1 MQSSE
6 AFRQGSNLFILIYAL
21 EKSGYSKQDELQRV
35 RWRSVRMSVGLSR
48 LDLVVTFSRP
58 AVEKGREWAWIS
70 SAGRMRG

>member
-21 EKSGYSKQDELQRV
+21 KKSGYSKQDELQRV

-48 LDLVVTFSRP
+48 LDLVVTFPRP
-58 AVEKGREWAWIS
+58 AMEKGREGAWIS
-70 SAGRMRG
+70 SAAG